1 MAKVQAVKANIEIYG
16 VVQGVGFRPYVT
28 RLAREFHLLGS
39 VKNVTG
45 HVVIEAIGDE
55 DTLSRFIQAIEVRK
69 PEGSHISSL
78 RHHIQP
84 FPGGKEI
91 PSGFVI
97 LESGLE
103 GDGPVMPTPDLAVC
117 SDCLRELYD
126 PGDPR
131 YLNPFISCTNC
142 GPRYTIMRR
151 IPYDRINT
159 SMDGFPMCTL
169 CGSQYKEPE
178 DRRYHAQT
186 VCCNSCGPT
195 LFYRDRNE
203 LKEGNSALLKAVEAL
218 QNKKIVA
225 IKGIGGYHFACS
237 PFDEDAI
244 TRLRNLKGRECKPF
258 AVMFENIAVLKE
270 HCAVT
275 QKEEELLTSSA
286 RPIVLILRKPSP
298 ILKSVYTTSPY
309 LGAFLPYT
317 PLQHLILHQTGPLIM
332 TSANVTSLPIMKD
345 DSEMLMFFEQHDE
358 LAGILYHDRE
368 ILRRLDDSVA
378 QVILHQVHMIRR
390 ARGYAPLSFPALE
403 GGPPILALGAQEKN
417 TVCLYRDGY
426 LYPSQEIGSLDSME
440 TVSVYREAV
449 SDLQSLLHMKPE
461 LAVCDMHPEYES
473 TRFAKGLGL
482 QLLMVQH
489 HFAHTAAVMAEHQIT
504 DTVIGVTFDGT
515 GYGTDGTVWGGEFL
529 IASKD
534 RFIRAGHI
542 KAIDMLGGDESVLKG
557 WKSAACL
564 KLDAGLP
571 PVGNREELVYAAINH
586 QINVIR
592 SSSMGRVFD
601 GVSAILNICLE
612 SQYDGQCAI
621 ELENAAASDS
631 KQNGLMTVP
640 FPFDL
645 REEDGQYIADLSPC
659 ILKICSLREKGGDA
673 GELAY
678 RFHITVCRLIE
689 AMCVKLSSKYGIRK
703 IALGGGVFL
712 NRILTENTVPLL
724 ERAGFKVYMNHL
736 VSPGDG
742 GLALGQAYIG
752 LHSKKEAEQTCASRF
767 PEN

>member
-1 MAKVQAVKANIEIYG
+1 MAKVQAVKSIIEIYG
-16 VVQGVGFRPYVT
+16 VVQGVGFRPYIA
-28 RLAREFHLLGS
+28 RLAKEFHLSGS

-45 HVVIEAIGDE
+45 HVVIEAAGDE
-55 DTLSRFIQAIEVRK
+55 ENLARFIRAIEVRK

-84 FPGGKEI
+84 FPGGEEF
-91 PSGFVI
+91 PADFAI
-97 LESGLE
+97 LESGHE
-103 GDGPVMPTPDLAVC
+103 GEGPVMPTPDLAVC
-117 SDCLRELYD
+117 KDCLRELYT

-142 GPRYTIMRR
+142 GPRYTIMRC

-169 CGSQYKEPE
+169 CGTQYKEPE

-186 VCCNSCGPT
+186 VCCNRCGPT

-203 LKEGNSALLKAVEAL
+203 LKDGSSALKKAIEDL
-218 QNKKIVA
+218 QNKKIIT

-244 TRLRNLKGRECKPF
+244 ARLRILKGRECKPF
-258 AVMFENIAVLKE
+258 AVMFKDIAEIKE
-270 HCAVT
+270 YCDVT
-275 QKEEELLTSSA
+275 KKEEDLLTSSA
-286 RPIVLILRKPSP
+286 RPIVLIPRKPSP
-298 ILKSVYTTSPY
+298 ILKGVYTSSPY

-332 TSANVTSLPIMKD
+332 TSANLTSLPIIKD
-345 DSEMLMFFEQHDE
+345 DSQMLPFFEHHGE

-378 QVILHQVHMIRR
+378 QVILHQIQMIRR
-390 ARGYAPLSFPALE
+390 ARGYTPLSFPALE
-403 GGPPILALGAQEKN
+403 SGPPLLALGAQEKN
-417 TVCLYRDGY
+417 TVCLYREGY
-426 LYPSQEIGSLDSME
+426 LYPSQEIGSLDSLE
-440 TVSVYREAV
+440 TTGVYRETV
-449 SDLQSLLHMKPE
+449 YDMQSLLHIKPE

-473 TRFAKGLGL
+473 TRFAKSLGL
-482 QLLMVQH
+482 PLLMVQH
-489 HFAHTAAVMAEHQIT
+489 HFAHTAAVMAEYQIT
-504 DTVIGVTFDGT
+504 DTVIGISFDGT
-515 GYGTDGTVWGGEFL
+515 GYGTDGTIWGGEFL

-542 KAIDMLGGDESVLKG
+542 KAIHMLGGDESVLQG

-564 KLDAGLP
+564 KFDAGLP
-571 PVGNREELVYAAINH
+571 PSGCREELVYAAIHH
-586 QINVIR
+586 QVNVIR

-601 GVSAILNICLE
+601 GVSALLNICSE

-621 ELENAAASDS
+621 ELENTAANYA
-631 KQNGLMTVP
+631 KQNSLVAEP
-640 FPFDL
+640 FPFDIY
-645 REEDGQYIADLSPC
+645 EEGGQYIAHLSPC
-659 ILKICSLREKGGDA
+659 IREICALREKGGDA
-673 GELAY
+673 GNLAY
-678 RFHITVCRLIE
+678 RFHITICRLIE
-689 AMCVKLSSKYGIRK
+689 AMCEKLSSKYGIRK
-703 IALGGGVFL
+703 VAIGGGVFL
-712 NRILTENTVPLL
+712 NRILTEHTVPLL
-724 ERAGFKVYMNHL
+724 ERAGFEVYMNHM

-752 LHSKKEAEQTCASRF
+752 LHSNKGG
-767 PEN
+767 